1 VFCFVVKNKKQK
13 TKKQKTKNK
22 KQKVIPAGFD
32 ADAPHCGIADA

>member
-1 VFCFVVKNKKQK
+1 VFCFVVKNKKPKKKNKK
-13 TKKQKTKNK
+13 TK